1 MLFWQERQHRCALR
15 PCEGPIGVNCMHTFM
30 VILAFILALSACDA
44 DDERA
49 GENPLSLAEGQE
61 TLAAM
66 RIEIE
71 QMIDAS
77 GPVSTCRSLALGAKP
92 CGGPWEY
99 LVYSTAQTDSA
110 ALDAKVREYNALESD
125 LNTRYGAVS
134 DCALV
139 VEPALD
145 SRDGQCVAAGTDMGL
160 TRSDTLLLAD
170 GVGVD
175 AKSDPFDVSSVRI
188 EGDILAVQVRY
199 SGGCATHDFVLLD
212 TGIATRSIPPQ
223 HRLHLV
229 HDAHGDACEAY
240 LTRDLFFD
248 ISPLKKVYSS
258 LDQVVILIDGVEGTT
273 LYTF

>member
-1 MLFWQERQHRCALR
+1 
-15 PCEGPIGVNCMHTFM
+15 MHISV

-44 DDERA
+44 DEERA
-49 GENPLSLAEGQE
+49 GENPLSQAEGQE

-66 RIEIE
+66 RAEIE
-71 QMIDAS
+71 QIVDAS
-77 GPVSTCRSLALGAKP
+77 GSLSTCRTLALGAKP

-110 ALDAKVREYNALESD
+110 ALANKVREYNALESD
-125 LNTRYGAVS
+125 LNARYGAVS

-139 VEPALD
+139 IEPALG
-145 SRDGQCVAAGTDMGL
+145 SRDGQCVAVGTDMGL

-175 AKSDPFDVSSVRI
+175 AKSDPFSVSSVRV
-188 EGDILAVQVRY
+188 EGDVLAVQVRY
-199 SGGCATHDFVLLD
+199 SGGCEKHDFVLLD

-223 HRLHLV
+223 HRLRLV
-229 HDAHGDACEAY
+229 HDAHGDGCEAY

-258 LDQVVILIDGVEGTT
+258 LDRIVILIDGMEGTT

>member
-1 MLFWQERQHRCALR
+1 MRFSAVVAAS
-15 PCEGPIGVNCMHTFM
+15 IF
-30 VILAFILALSACDA
+30 ALSACGA
-44 DDERA
+44 DDE
-49 GENPLSLAEGQE
+49 GGGKGPLSQAEEQE
-61 TLAAM
+61 TLVAM
-66 RIEIE
+66 RAEIE

-77 GPVSTCRSLALGAKP
+77 GPLSSCRSLALGAKP
-92 CGGPWEY
+92 CGGPWQY

-125 LNTRYGAVS
+125 MNARYGAVS

-139 VEPALD
+139 VEPALGT
-145 SRDGQCVAAGTDMGL
+145 RDGRCVAVGTDMGL

-175 AKSDPFDVSSVRI
+175 AKSDPFAVSSVRI
-188 EGDILAVQVRY
+188 EGDVLAVQVRY

-223 HRLHLV
+223 HRLRLV

-248 ISPLKKVYSS
+248 ISPLRKVYSS
-258 LDQVVILIDGVEGTT
+258 LDQIAILIDGVGGTT